1 MECQCD
7 TIAIGSPVVHLAN
20 CMPDFS
26 YVLFNSH
33 VVHTSAN
40 YVYLV
45 LETEQPSEVFTV
57 SLHRHRRQCIARHS
71 DCTGRSVVCLPSN
84 HDMLDSRPLTTVNG
98 ASSPLAQGSQSTL
111 FTGCLPPLCHHYG
124 AQHSFSHLG
133 FPVHRSSHRQVL
145 TAPENQQCGA
155 NYVLQLH
162 GVGLRARPYIIVDA

>member
-33 VVHTSAN
+33 VVHTSAD

-57 SLHRHRRQCIARHS
+57 SLHRHRRQCIAPYS

-98 ASSPLAQGSQSTL
+98 TSSPAQGSQSTL
-111 FTGCLPPLCHHYG
+111 HGSPATAVPWHHYG

-145 TAPENQQCGA
+145 AAPENQQCGT
-155 NYVLQLH
+155 NYVRVL
-162 GVGLRARPYIIVDA
+162 